1 MYFYRYALE
10 KKAAPPTL
18 QKKAADVNPIL
29 NDKLE
34 NGDMDDDEYVKF
46 LEDQGL
52 TPEEIEE
59 LREQADEEED

>member
-10 KKAAPPTL
+10 KKAAPQL
-18 QKKAADVNPIL
+18 QKKAADVNPML

-59 LREQADEEED
+59 LREQADEEDD